1 VLVRHRTQRAGS
13 GDGIEPN
20 KPVAGNS
27 GIAFRLTNDNH
38 WIGALEPQCP
48 QRKHMKQA
56 FIALIAIFFVP
67 QAATA
72 RFTPSFTY
80 AELLK
85 ISDLVLIIE
94 HDSTKASEERDSL
107 GGRGRITTAKVLTQ
121 IKGNFN
127 DEKITIHH
135 FFYPASPN
143 SPNHVTF
150 PSKAASTV
158 ALQIRTPSVRGTS
171 YIQPIRQFLAFLKR
185 QEDGTYI
192 PVTPQFDSKLSF
204 IPLGGHNNTLWTHND
219 SGISEQGEP
228 PLEVRTFVEVTPAK
242 LKAEPDGTGQ
252 SATHPESKPEG
263 SDNPQ
268 PEEED
273 RSR

>member
-1 VLVRHRTQRAGS
+1 
-13 GDGIEPN
+13 
-20 KPVAGNS
+20 
-27 GIAFRLTNDNH
+27 
-38 WIGALEPQCP
+38 
-48 QRKHMKQA
+48 MKQA
-56 FIALIAIFFVP
+56 FIALIAIISLS

-72 RFTPSFTY
+72 RFTPSFTH

-94 HDSTKASEERDSL
+94 HDSTKASEEKDSL

-121 IKGNFN
+121 LKGNFN
-127 DEKITIHH
+127 EETITIHH
-135 FFYPASPN
+135 FFYPNSPN

-158 ALQIRTPSVRGTS
+158 ALQIKTPSVRGTR
-171 YIQPIRQFLAFLKR
+171 YIQPIRRFLAFLKK
-185 QEDGTYI
+185 QEDGSYI
-192 PVTPQFDSKLSF
+192 PVTPQYDSKLSF

-228 PLEVRTFVEVTPAK
+228 PLEVRTFVEVTPAN

-252 SATHPESKPEG
+252 SATHTESKPEG
-263 SDNPQ
+263 REKPQ
-268 PEEED
+268 PEPEE